1 MGMGMGIM
9 PPNFLKAK
17 FILWI
22 IIKKLNKFKILILM
36 IFKSLIWVKI
46 FKHYYWNS
54 TDKIVLPKRDFGN
67 YWVFSHDYYLSY

>member
-22 IIKKLNKFKILILM
+22 IIKKIKQIQNF
-36 IFKSLIWVKI
+36 
-46 FKHYYWNS
+46 NS
-54 TDKIVLPKRDFGN
+54 NDI
-67 YWVFSHDYYLSY
+67 